1 MNRLFQRKRELT
13 LNQRDALW
21 GYLFVSLPI
30 IGFVVFA
37 AGPLV
42 VSVILSF
49 AEWDLLRDP
58 KWVAFDNW
66 RQLLTLTVKEVP
78 QEIDDATGE
87 PLFLCAR
94 QKFLP
99 PRSLKSG
106 TIDTRTGGVVTCEP
120 RYMPERDMLPSGYR
134 TALSFDLLGKHYLIG
149 SRDPVLGK
157 LIQHALH
164 AAGDRFRW

>member
-58 KWVAFDNW
+58 KWVVF
-66 RQLLTLTVKEVP
+66 
-78 QEIDDATGE
+78 
-87 PLFLCAR
+87 
-94 QKFLP
+94 
-99 PRSLKSG
+99 
-106 TIDTRTGGVVTCEP
+106 
-120 RYMPERDMLPSGYR
+120 
-134 TALSFDLLGKHYLIG
+134 
-149 SRDPVLGK
+149 
-157 LIQHALH
+157 
-164 AAGDRFRW
+164 